1 MALNM
6 PQAPEFQYDAAS
18 VLSLGQREHQEDALA
33 MDFPIGTPFGFTVLA
48 DGMGGHAAGD
58 VASKIVVTEV
68 FSELMFQSSN
78 VDAMTSDIGT
88 VLRSA
93 AFAANDCV
101 RAHAENNPETG
112 GMGSTL
118 LAPVLVNE
126 KLFWISI
133 GDSPLLLFRGGKLTQ
148 LNEDHSMAP
157 QIDLMVAAG
166 AITEDAAANHPDRNC
181 LTSVL
186 FGDEIEAIDCPE
198 EPFILEDGDI
208 LIAASDGLQFLDDGE
223 IVATLKQNLAKPAA
237 SIAKSLLEQ
246 LLALDDPAQ
255 DNVSFTVIKTEAMVA
270 DALSQLAAE
279 LVRAAE
285 EDEDD
290 AFSEAEAEE
299 EAEPVDFNA
308 VVAARAA
315 P

>member
-1 MALNM
+1 MVLNM

-18 VLSLGQREHQEDALA
+18 VLSVGQRDHQEDALA
-33 MDFPIGTPFGFTVLA
+33 MDFPIGNPFGFTVLA

-68 FSELMFQSSN
+68 FSELMFQSSDI
-78 VDAMTSDIGT
+78 DAMAENIGP
-88 VLRSA
+88 VLKNA
-93 AFAANDCV
+93 ALAANDCV
-101 RAHAENNPETG
+101 RAHVENNPETE

-118 LAPVLVNE
+118 LAPVIVNE

-133 GDSPLLLFRGGKLTQ
+133 GDSPLLLFRGGKLSQ

-186 FGDEIEAIDCPE
+186 FGDEIEAIDCPD

-208 LIAASDGLQFLDDGE
+208 LIAASDGLQFLENAE
-223 IVATLKQNLAKPAA
+223 ILFTLKQNLAKPAA
-237 SIAKSLLEQ
+237 TIAKSLLDQ
-246 LLALDDPAQ
+246 LIALDDPAQ
-255 DNVSFTVIKTEAMVA
+255 DNVSFAVIKAKATAA

-285 EDEDD
+285 QDEEDALAETDVRDD
-290 AFSEAEAEE
+290 
-299 EAEPVDFNA
+299 AEPVDFEA
-308 VVAARAA
+308 IVAARAA
-315 P
+315 Q

>member
-1 MALNM
+1 M

-18 VLSLGQREHQEDALA
+18 VLSLGQRDHQEDALA
-33 MDFPIGTPFGFTVLA
+33 MDFPIGNPFGFTVLA

-68 FSELMFQSSN
+68 FSELMFQSSD
-78 VDAMTSDIGT
+78 VDAMAENIGN
-88 VLRSA
+88 VLKNA
-93 AFAANDCV
+93 ALAANDCV
-101 RAHAENNPETG
+101 RAHVENNPETE

-118 LAPVLVNE
+118 LAPVIVNE

-133 GDSPLLLFRGGKLTQ
+133 GDSPLLLYRNGKLTQ

-208 LIAASDGLQFLDDGE
+208 LVAASDGLQFLENSE
-223 IVATLKQNLAKPAA
+223 ILFTLKQNLAKPAA
-237 SIAKSLLEQ
+237 SIAKSLLDQ
-246 LLALDDPAQ
+246 LIALDDPAQ
-255 DNVSFTVIKTEAMVA
+255 DNVSFTVIKAEAAVA

-279 LVRAAE
+279 LVRAAKA
-285 EDEDD
+285 DEDD
-290 AFSEAEAEE
+290 ALADA
-299 EAEPVDFNA
+299 AARDDVEPVDFEA
-308 VVAARAA
+308 IVAARAA
-315 P
+315 Q

>member
-1 MALNM
+1 M

-33 MDFPIGTPFGFTVLA
+33 MDFPIGNPFGFTVLA

-68 FSELMFQSSN
+68 FSELMFQSSD
-78 VDAMTSDIGT
+78 VDAMAENIGP
-88 VLRSA
+88 VLKNA
-93 AFAANDCV
+93 ALAANDCV
-101 RAHAENNPETG
+101 RAHVENNPETE

-118 LAPVLVNE
+118 LAPVIVNE

-133 GDSPLLLFRGGKLTQ
+133 GDSPLLLYRGGKLTQ

-208 LIAASDGLQFLDDGE
+208 LIAASDGLQFLENAE
-223 IVATLKQNLAKPAA
+223 ILFTLKQNLAKPAA
-237 SIAKSLLEQ
+237 SIAKSLLDQ
-246 LLALDDPAQ
+246 LIALDDPAQ
-255 DNVSFTVIKTEAMVA
+255 DNVSFSVIKAEAAVA

-285 EDEDD
+285 ADEDD
-290 AFSEAEAEE
+290 ALTDAAARDES
-299 EAEPVDFNA
+299 EPVDFEA
-308 VVAARAA
+308 IVAARAA
-315 P
+315 Q

>member
-1 MALNM
+1 MVLNM

-18 VLSLGQREHQEDALA
+18 VLNLGQRDHQEDALA
-33 MDFPIGTPFGFTVLA
+33 MDFPIGNPFGFTVLA

-68 FSELMFQSSN
+68 FSELMFQSSD
-78 VDAMTSDIGT
+78 VDAMAENIGP
-88 VLRSA
+88 VLKNA
-93 AFAANDCV
+93 ALAANDCV
-101 RAHAENNPETG
+101 RAHVESNPETE

-118 LAPVLVNE
+118 LAPVIVNE

-133 GDSPLLLFRGGKLTQ
+133 GDSPLLLYRDGKLTQ

-208 LIAASDGLQFLDDGE
+208 LIAASDGLQFLENAE
-223 IVATLKQNLAKPAA
+223 ILFTLKQNLAKPAA
-237 SIAKSLLEQ
+237 TIAKSLLDQ
-246 LLALDDPAQ
+246 LIALDDPAQ
-255 DNVSFTVIKTEAMVA
+255 DNVSFTVIKAQAAVA

-285 EDEDD
+285 ADEDD
-290 AFSEAEAEE
+290 ALTDAAAQD
-299 EAEPVDFNA
+299 EAEPVDFEA
-308 VVAARAA
+308 IVAARAA
-315 P
+315 Q